1 MTLLKPL
8 HYLGYAM
15 RYEDGSVASHLFD
28 LSSGELKHFGPYDIE
43 GGVNDYVTY
52 TEVAVIIADFKDG
65 TLPISIEE
73 FDVRIRA
80 GEAWEHHE
88 FNIFP
93 RMQVIGLISIYNTDM
108 QRNEELFRVFDRD
121 KNDFYLTM
129 YDKCIECMKQLEVDQ
144 RKTLEQP
151 QTMKT
156 TLYKLS
162 KEGVMLTSVI
172 FAEQKGDHWEIWK
185 ETGQKEG
192 QKIIHSPDIIK
203 EGKVKRT
210 IEEQVKLQYDSIIN
224 KLKDKGYKE
233 TEQEAID
240 NRGTD
245 ASGVPKP
252 MLAMPSKGKV
262 IGFFLNSW
270 LVSCKIDG
278 GRCLIGK
285 MNDEVVAI
293 SREGKDFSVS
303 ARFIIQELHEN
314 GILDRMDD
322 GEFLDGELYIHGNS
336 LQSISGLMRDQKEMD
351 GHNELKYIV
360 YDMVTD
366 GPFKERVVVLGKLLQ
381 AAQLDRVV
389 KLEHVP
395 ASNYD
400 EIKALHDKY
409 VADGYEGAIAR
420 DIDGEYLNG
429 GRDKRMIKM
438 KVFQDAEYKIIGFEE
453 GKRGLVDLVYVMDA
467 GKNGTFKAKPEGE
480 EGCELKTV
488 PQKFIGKTATIQFF
502 NFTEKGV
509 PSQAILKAIRDYE

>member
-1 MTLLKPL
+1 
-8 HYLGYAM
+8 M

-65 TLPISIEE
+65 TLPIPIEE

-93 RMQVIGLISIYNTDM
+93 RMQVIGLISIYNMDM

-129 YDKCIECMKQLEVDQ
+129 YEKCIECLKQLDEEQ
-144 RKTLEQP
+144 RRTLEQP
-151 QTMKT
+151 SNMKT

-172 FAEQKGDHWEIWK
+172 FAEQKSDHWEIWK
-185 ETGQKEG
+185 ETGQKDG
-192 QKIIHSPDIIK
+192 AKITHSPDIIK

-240 NRGTD
+240 NKGTD

-252 MLAMPSKGKV
+252 MLALDPKKLDASFYLK
-262 IGFFLNSW
+262 NQW
-270 LVSCKIDG
+270 LVSRKIDG

-285 MNDEVVAI
+285 VDGEVVAI
-293 SREGKDFSVS
+293 SRQGKDYSVS
-303 ARFIIQELHEN
+303 ARFIIQELAYH
-314 GILDRMDD
+314 GVFDKMGDD
-322 GEFLDGELYIHGNS
+322 EFLDGELYIHGRS
-336 LQSISGLMRDQKEMD
+336 LQSISGLMRKQEPMD
-351 GHNELKYIV
+351 EHEELTYQV
-360 YDMVTD
+360 YDMVIE
-366 GPFKERVVVLGKLLQ
+366 GPFNERLPRLGSLL
-381 AAQLDRVV
+381 ADVHEKGRIAL
-389 KLEHVP
+389 LMHTP
-395 ASNYD
+395 ADTYD
-400 EIKALHDKY
+400 QIKALHDKF
-409 VADGYEGAIAR
+409 VMEGYEGAIAR
-420 DIDGEYLNG
+420 NAEAEYLSG
-429 GRDKRMIKM
+429 GRDKRMVKIKA
-438 KVFQDAEYKIIGFEE
+438 FQDAEYKIVGFEE
-453 GKRGLVDLVYVMDA
+453 GKRGLVDLTYTMDA
-467 GKNGTFKAKPEGE
+467 GDKGQFSAKPMGV
-480 EGCELKTV
+480 EGCELKSV
-488 PQKFIGKTATIQFF
+488 PEKFVGQMATIRFF
-502 NFTEKGV
+502 NFTERGV
-509 PSQAILKAIRDYE
+509 PFLPVLTSIRNYE